1 MSKASEAAGNRNA
14 EPGKTKGAEKPEE
27 LSEPLTF
34 GVEAYVS
41 EEYARAERDRLWR
54 KVWQQ
59 VGRVEDIP
67 EVGDYLTYEIL
78 DDSILVVR
86 AAPDEIRAF
95 HNVCAHRGRR
105 LVDTPPGARNAQGRA
120 RGRHFVCGYH
130 GWTYD
135 LQGQNTHALHEADWQ
150 GALTGECKGL
160 APVRVDTWSG
170 WIFINMDPGCEPLR
184 DYLEPAASMLD
195 PFQLQNMRVRWRKWG
210 VFDCNWKVAMEAF
223 NETYHVQ
230 TTHPEFNDFG
240 EFHGWA
246 RVQGLHSNIG
256 YVTAKDEDPNQQSK
270 LRIGGGE
277 DPRVSTAK
285 MQTYIWENADTN
297 TTKTLV
303 DAAQRLVDE
312 LPEGTPAAEVQ
323 RHWIASARR
332 DDEARGVYWAD
343 VDPEHVAKTGTAWQI
358 FPNFQIG
365 HSVNN
370 ALCYSA
376 RPYGYDPD
384 RCIFEA
390 VVYGLYPEGEEPKA
404 EWERCRPI
412 AEDWCYVLG
421 QDFSNM
427 AAVQQGMKSL
437 GFSGPKPNPQIERA
451 TANLHR
457 NLAKYMGTGAPRS
470 LK

>member
-1 MSKASEAAGNRNA
+1 MSDVPVIRKEVMT
-14 EPGKTKGAEKPEE
+14 EPVDE
-27 LSEPLTF
+27 LSDAVIF
-34 GVEAYVS
+34 DVDAYVS
-41 EEYARAERDRLWR
+41 EDYARAERDRLWR

-59 VGRVEDIP
+59 VGRVEDLP
-67 EVGDYLTYEIL
+67 EVGDYLGYEIL
-78 DDSILVVR
+78 DDSVLVVR
-86 AAPDEIRAF
+86 TAEGEIRAY

-105 LVDTPPGARNAQGRA
+105 LVETPAGARNASGRA
-120 RGRHFVCGYH
+120 RGGRFVCGYH

-135 LQGQNTHALHEADWQ
+135 LSGRNTHVLHESDWK
-150 GALTGECKGL
+150 GALTEDCKGL

-170 WIFINMDPGCEPLR
+170 WIFVNMDPDCEPLR
-184 DYLEPAASMLD
+184 EYLEPAASRLE
-195 PFQLQNMRVRWRKWG
+195 PFQLQNMRARWRKWG
-210 VFDCNWKVAMEAF
+210 VFPCNWKVAMEAF

-240 EFHGWA
+240 SFRGWA
-246 RVQGLHSNIG
+246 KDQGLHSNIG
-256 YVTAKDEDPNQQSK
+256 YVTASDEDANQQAK
-270 LRIGGGE
+270 LRIAGGD
-277 DPRVSTAK
+277 DPRVSTAQ
-285 MQTYIWENADTN
+285 MQDYIWKNADTN
-297 TTKTLV
+297 TTQTLV

-323 RHWIASARR
+323 RHWIESARR
-332 DDEARGVYWAD
+332 DDEARGVRWAE
-343 VDPEHVAKTGTAWQI
+343 VDPEQVAASGTAWQI

-376 RPYGYDPD
+376 RPHGYDPD
-384 RCIFEA
+384 QCIFEA

-404 EWERCRPI
+404 EWEHCRPT

-437 GFSGPKPNPQIERA
+437 GFGGPKPNPFMERS
-451 TANLHR
+451 TAHLHR
-457 NLAKYMGTGAPRS
+457 NLARYMGTGAPRR